1 MCGGHVSAPID
12 VVSGVPQGTVL
23 GPLLFLLYINDLPE
37 CISSSCSLFAD
48 DCLLYRIVESDED
61 CRILQHDLSN
71 VEKWADR
78 WLMTFNTTK
87 CEVLQITLNNNP
99 IQASYYLYNHRLPCV
114 AEAKYLGITL
124 DSKLTFNKHIDVTCK
139 KANSM
144 LSLLRRNLHNSQPAI
159 KSQVYQIYVRPILE
173 YSCVV
178 WAPHTKC
185 NIDKLESVQ
194 RRAARF
200 ATSDYSYTS
209 SVSTMLENL
218 NWKTLHVRR
227 NELRLIM
234 FYKIIHNMVDLS
246 LPESII
252 PSATTGYTRG
262 HDLRFYPPF
271 GRTNVYKYSFFPAV
285 VNLWNDLPHHI
296 VHAPNINTFCNL
308 LRN

>member
-1 MCGGHVSAPID
+1 MVLKIKLISGSLLFLSKRTQCVVCGGHVSAPID

-99 IQASYYLYNHRLPCV
+99 IQASYYLYNHGLPCV

-139 KANSM
+139 KANSV

-200 ATSDYSYTS
+200 ATSD
-209 SVSTMLENL
+209 
-218 NWKTLHVRR
+218 
-227 NELRLIM
+227 
-234 FYKIIHNMVDLS
+234 
-246 LPESII
+246 
-252 PSATTGYTRG
+252 
-262 HDLRFYPPF
+262 
-271 GRTNVYKYSFFPAV
+271 
-285 VNLWNDLPHHI
+285 
-296 VHAPNINTFCNL
+296 
-308 LRN
+308 